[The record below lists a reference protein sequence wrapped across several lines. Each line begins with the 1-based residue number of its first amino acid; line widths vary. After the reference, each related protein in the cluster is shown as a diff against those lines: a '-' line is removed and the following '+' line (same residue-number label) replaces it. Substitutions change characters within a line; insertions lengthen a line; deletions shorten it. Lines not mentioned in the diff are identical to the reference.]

1 VAHHNDSGS
10 GFPSSGSGEAAEEAH
25 TNVDL
30 LQPNQHGREVV
41 FLSTS
46 SGGFLD
52 YERTNGGSFTTNDGG
67 HIGGFGPQSEMK
79 MEIENGKKDVRKGN
93 ARVRLK

>member
-1 VAHHNDSGS
+1 M
-10 GFPSSGSGEAAEEAH
+10 
-25 TNVDL
+25 NVDL

-41 FLSTS
+41 FLSMS

-52 YERTNGGSFTTNDGG
+52 CKRANGGG

-79 MEIENGKKDVRKGN
+79 MEIENGKKDVRKGK
-93 ARVRLK
+93 AKVRLK